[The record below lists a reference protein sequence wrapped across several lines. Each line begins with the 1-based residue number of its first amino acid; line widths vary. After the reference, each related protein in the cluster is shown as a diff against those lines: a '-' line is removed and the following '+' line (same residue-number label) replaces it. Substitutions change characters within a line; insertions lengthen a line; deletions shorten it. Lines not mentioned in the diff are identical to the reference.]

1 MIRRPPRSTRTD
13 TLFPYTTLFR
23 SPDCADR
30 AHDQRFLAAFQ
41 PSRAI
46 VTVAAFNRRLDV
58 RDREACRRKRNGIG
72 ADFEGSPKAAQRVH
86 IGDARHGAKS
96 ETRRVGKKCVSTST
110 SRGEPYDKNKTKKI
124 TYHKNTT

>member
-58 RDREACRRKRNGIG
+58 RDREACPRKSNGIG
-72 ADFEGSPKAAQRVH
+72 ADFEGSHNAAQRVH
-86 IGDARHGAKS
+86 FADARPCPKRGAAGPFEKL
-96 ETRRVGKKCVSTST
+96 TLLL
-110 SRGEPYDKNKTKKI
+110 
-124 TYHKNTT
+124 